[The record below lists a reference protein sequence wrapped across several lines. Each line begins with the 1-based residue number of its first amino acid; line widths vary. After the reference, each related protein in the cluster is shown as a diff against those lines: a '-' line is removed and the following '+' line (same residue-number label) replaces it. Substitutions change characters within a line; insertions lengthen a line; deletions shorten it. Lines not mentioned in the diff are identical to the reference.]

1 MKTNDLDHDELDLI
15 GLLTGTL
22 DRDGLLAT
30 GRHLRGCTRCAQEL
44 VDLAVAH
51 GSLTSSA
58 RALEVLDGMDALRL
72 VAMDGPVLGT
82 DDELPPLR
90 LDGDGDGAGER
101 SGPFRTRGRKVALG
115 VAGAAAAVSLV
126 AGAGGAALVASGSNT
141 HPSGSSGS
149 TAVASGHVVAEA
161 ALTPIDAPT
170 TVTGSIKAVAV
181 GSTRTL
187 MVDTSNLVAPGH
199 QHFYEVWLL
208 NPSTQKMLPMGVL
221 SPSGSGTYSVGA
233 SIMAGYSAVDI
244 SLQANDGN
252 PAHSSTSVLRAI
264 Y

>member
-1 MKTNDLDHDELDLI
+1 MKTNDLDHDEHDLI

-90 LDGDGDGAGER
+90 LDGDGAGER

-126 AGAGGAALVASGSNT
+126 AGAGGAALVASGSNA

-161 ALTPIDAPT
+161 ALNPIDAPT
-170 TVTGSIKAVAV
+170 TVTGSIKD
-181 GSTRTL
+181 
-187 MVDTSNLVAPGH
+187 DTITIEDV
-199 QHFYEVWLL
+199 
-208 NPSTQKMLPMGVL
+208 K
-221 SPSGSGTYSVGA
+221 
-233 SIMAGYSAVDI
+233 
-244 SLQANDGN
+244 
-252 PAHSSTSVLRAI
+252 
-264 Y
+264 